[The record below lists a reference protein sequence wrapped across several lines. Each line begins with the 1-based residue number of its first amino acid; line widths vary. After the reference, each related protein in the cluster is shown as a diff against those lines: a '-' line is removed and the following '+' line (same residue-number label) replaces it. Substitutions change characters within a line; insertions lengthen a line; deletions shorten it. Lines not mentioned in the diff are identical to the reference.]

1 MATACEV
8 PALLKRALS
17 PVFALALMAGLASTT
32 LASDWVEDD
41 GTGTRMPPVAPDRTA
56 AAQRRTPEATKE
68 PAGSGTFLTGSAARF
83 GKVLPEQPRY
93 SPVPPPANF
102 ALDARQFISG
112 TQKDTVVTPDMMRGW
127 LDKTHPEFRLN
138 AQANVGAV
146 LEIKGRWDKAG
157 QIMSAMGVPFRTIGG
172 RELRETPLDGVKV
185 LVINC
190 EGKLPLDTAEKI
202 RQWVIKGGY
211 LITTDWALENLVQR
225 AFPGMIAFNG
235 SKTGGD
241 VVDAVIVDRD
251 PVLFEGVPVQRAS
264 WKLDEASQMVR
275 VLRPDVVKVLA
286 HSWRLA
292 DDDPNRNTTGNPNQ
306 WGVLAC
312 EFPYGRGRVLHLV
325 GHYDY
330 NSPLGFRRYVLQ
342 DAIPG
347 TGIGLRQAISTNFL
361 MEGLRVTRTSRSSS
375 GSARAF

>member
-1 MATACEV
+1 M
-8 PALLKRALS
+8 LKKALS
-17 PVFALALMAGLASTT
+17 PVFALVLTAGLASVT
-32 LASDWVEDD
+32 LASDWVED
-41 GTGTRMPPVAPDRTA
+41 GGSANRMPPVAPDRMA
-56 AAQRRTPEATKE
+56 AAQRQAPEANE
-68 PAGSGTFLTGSAARF
+68 AAGSGNFLTGSATRF
-83 GKVLPEQPRY
+83 GKTLPEQPRY
-93 SPVPPPANF
+93 VPPPANF
-102 ALDARQFISG
+102 ALDARQFISR
-112 TQKDTVVTPDMMRGW
+112 TQKDSVVTPDMMRGW

-172 RELRETPLDGVKV
+172 RELRETSLDGVKV
-185 LVINC
+185 LVVNC
-190 EGKLPLDTAEKI
+190 EGKLPLDTLEKI
-202 RQWVIKGGY
+202 RQWVIKGGH
-211 LITTDWALENLVQR
+211 LITTDWALENVVQR

-235 SKTGGD
+235 SKTSGD

-251 PVLFEGVPVQRAS
+251 PILFEGIPVQRAS

-312 EFPYGRGRVLHLV
+312 EFPYGRGHVLHLV

-361 MEGLRVTRTSRSSS
+361 MEGLRGTRTSRSSY
-375 GSARAF
+375 GSTRAF